1 MQLKRDD
8 TTEIYSILFGRL
20 SDRGMMPVE
29 ITRLIKDVFN
39 IIRDGGS
46 FTVSSINKALESL
59 GWGDQIMDEISFELI
74 IFLMETE
81 HEYEVKKYIL
91 H

>member
-1 MQLKRDD
+1 MQLKREDIK
-8 TTEIYSILFGRL
+8 EIYSTLFGRL
-20 SDRGMMPVE
+20 SDRGMMPAE
-29 ITRLIKDVFN
+29 ITRLIEDVFN
-39 IIRDGGS
+39 IIRGGGN
-46 FTVSSINKALESL
+46 FTVSSINQALVCL

-81 HEYEVKKYIL
+81 HEYEVKKYII